1 MTGAMNSPMT
11 RSGILNRCLRL
22 AAAGGLLALLALTN
36 GCTSAVRAYQRER
49 LTDRIMSFQADAK
62 GTARRMKT
70 FESRE
75 GSTGGSSGAGGGCAC
90 N

>member
-1 MTGAMNSPMT
+1 MNGALLSTTVRNL
-11 RSGILNRCLRL
+11 GLRL
-22 AAAGGLLALLALTN
+22 AALAGLLALLGLGT
-36 GCTSAVRAYQRER
+36 GCATTVRAYQRER

>member
-1 MTGAMNSPMT
+1 MNGKGMPRHALRAGA
-11 RSGILNRCLRL
+11 
-22 AAAGGLLALLALTN
+22 LLALLVLGS
-36 GCTSAVRAYQRER
+36 GCASVRAYQRER

-62 GTARRMKT
+62 EGARRMKT

-75 GSTGGSSGAGGGCAC
+75 GSTGGQGGAGGGCAC

>member
-1 MTGAMNSPMT
+1 MNGARLDPT
-11 RSGILNRCLRL
+11 LRRLGLRL
-22 AAAGGLLALLALTN
+22 AALAGLLALLGLGT
-36 GCTSAVRAYQRER
+36 GCASTAVRAYQRER
-49 LTDRIMSFQADAK
+49 LTDRIMSFQADAR